1 MEQILN
7 KLSEIEI
14 TAQRIMEDAGR
25 SKAALSAEMEQQCR
39 NFDAELEQETN
50 RKIQELKDN
59 LEAQKDQE
67 LTSLRHRTEQQLEDL
82 DTYYTSSWRKTY
94 SNSFSDTERGDPI
107 WEDSFPTAEYQQ
119 RSVPCRVN

>member
-59 LEAQKDQE
+59 LEA
-67 LTSLRHRTEQQLEDL
+67 L
-82 DTYYTSSWRKTY
+82 DTYYRQ
-94 SNSFSDTERGDPI
+94 NHQQLA
-107 WEDSFPTAEYQQ
+107 EDLFQQ
-119 RSVPCRVN
+119 LLRY